1 MVRRRA
7 SAVSN
12 HEAPSSSADLT
23 AAMVA
28 PVSFLLR
35 RPSFRHI
42 RCYDVSMTSLDKADQ
57 IADRDLARVRHG
69 EFWRELAETI
79 RLAAP
84 MALTQLSQIAMMT
97 TDLAF
102 IGRLGGEAVAAA
114 ALAGTVYWVSFT
126 FGMGLMSAVAP
137 LAAHAYGAGE
147 VRLVRRSLRAGLWTA
162 LVVSLPIMA
171 FSLRG
176 EEILLALGQAP
187 MPAHLAQQ
195 YLFGL
200 ALGVAP
206 ALWFIAVRGF
216 MGAVNRPEPVLWITL
231 AAIPANAL
239 LVYLLIYGH
248 WGLPRL
254 GLFGAGLATT
264 LVNFLT
270 FVAAMWFATRREPF
284 TDYRVLTR
292 FWRLDWSLTKQL
304 FVIGAPI
311 SIALL
316 LEFGL
321 FSAAALL
328 MGRISTTAIAAH
340 QIALQVAA
348 ILFMI
353 PYGISLAATVRVGHA
368 LGRNDADGVRR
379 AGIVAML
386 LGIAL
391 GVILT
396 VIEVVSRFAI
406 ARFFLGEGEANADA
420 TVELAA
426 TLLLVGATFF
436 ITDGLQTIAAGA
448 LRGMKDT
455 GVPLLFAA
463 ISYWLIGF
471 TLCCWLGFFTP
482 FGAIGIW
489 LGLSIGTLV
498 YAMLL
503 VFRFRLLARRL
514 AKP

>member
-1 MVRRRA
+1 
-7 SAVSN
+7 
-12 HEAPSSSADLT
+12 
-23 AAMVA
+23 
-28 PVSFLLR
+28 
-35 RPSFRHI
+35 
-42 RCYDVSMTSLDKADQ
+42 MTLLDKAER
-57 IADRDLARVRHG
+57 IADHDVARAHHL
-69 EFWRELAETI
+69 WRELAQTI

-137 LAAHAYGAGE
+137 LAAQAYGAGQAP
-147 VRLVRRSLRAGLWTA
+147 LVRRALSAGLLTA
-162 LVVSLPIMA
+162 LIVALPTMA
-171 FSLRG
+171 FPLRG
-176 EEILLALGQAP
+176 EQILLDPGQAP
-187 MPAHLAQQ
+187 IAAHLAQQ

-200 ALGVAP
+200 AWGVAP
-206 ALWFIAVRGF
+206 ALWFIAIRGF

-239 LVYLLIYGH
+239 LVYLLIYGEA
-248 WGLPRL
+248 GLPRL

-264 LVNFLT
+264 LVNFGT
-270 FVAAMWFATRREPF
+270 FIAGTWLAVHREPF

-304 FVIGAPI
+304 VLIGAPI
-311 SIALL
+311 SFALL

-353 PYGISLAATVRVGHA
+353 PYGIGLAATVRVGHA
-368 LGRNDADGVRR
+368 VGRNDPAGARR

-391 GVILT
+391 GALLT
-396 VIEVVSRFAI
+396 IVEVVSRFAI
-406 ARFFLGEGEANADA
+406 ARFFLGAGLTDADA

-436 ITDGLQTIAAGA
+436 VTDGLQTIAAGA
-448 LRGMKDT
+448 LRGMNDT
-455 GVPLLFAA
+455 SVPLSFAA
-463 ISYWLIGF
+463 VSYWLIGF
-471 TLCCWLGFFTP
+471 PLCCWLGLFTP
-482 FGAIGIW
+482 LGPVGIW
-489 LGLSIGTLV
+489 IGLSIGTFV
-498 YAMLL
+498 YGMLL
-503 VFRFRLLARRL
+503 VCRFRLLARRL
-514 AKP
+514 ATP